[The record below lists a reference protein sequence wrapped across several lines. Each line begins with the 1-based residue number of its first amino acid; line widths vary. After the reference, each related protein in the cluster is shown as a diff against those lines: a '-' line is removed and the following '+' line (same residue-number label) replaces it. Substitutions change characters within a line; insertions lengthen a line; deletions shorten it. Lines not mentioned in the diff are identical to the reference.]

1 MGFPGGKGGLFRQL
15 INLIPDHRVY
25 IETHLGSG
33 AVLRNKRPAQLSYG
47 VERDALTLADWQ
59 PDAVPGLNL
68 VHDDATAFLRRYH
81 FAGDEFIYVDPPYV
95 KSARRR
101 PRVYRHE
108 LDDQAHVE
116 LLDVLEQVNAKVM
129 ISGYANPVYD
139 ARLAHWHRKEFIVG
153 GHGLA
158 HREVVWLNYA
168 PPEVPFDNRYAGDTF
183 RERQRIKRKQ
193 ERLRGRIEAMPA
205 VERDMLHRWL
215 NDTFGEPTS
224 PTACE
229 HQLLR
234 VDGARSNS

>member
-33 AVLRNKRPAQLSYG
+33 AVLRNKRPAQVSYG
-47 VERDALTLADWQ
+47 VERDELTLADW
-59 PDAVPGLNL
+59 PLDAVPGLNL
-68 VHDDATAFLRRYH
+68 VHDDATEFLRRYR
-81 FAGDEFIYVDPPYV
+81 FAGDEFVYVDPPYV
-95 KSARRR
+95 RSSRRR

-108 LDDQAHVE
+108 LDDQAHID
-116 LLDVLEQVNAKVM
+116 LLSVLERVNAKVM

-139 ARLAHWHRKEFIVG
+139 ERLAHWHRKEFTVG
-153 GHGLA
+153 GHGLT
-158 HREVVWLNYA
+158 HREVVWLNYT

-215 NDTFGEPTS
+215 NDTFGNPAPCSGHELHPF
-224 PTACE
+224 
-229 HQLLR
+229 R
-234 VDGARSNS
+234 VEVPGLNS

>member
-68 VHDDATAFLRRYH
+68 VNDDATAFLRSYH

-108 LDDQAHVE
+108 LDDQVRIP
-116 LLDVLEQVNAKVM
+116 QQKRQQFQFK
-129 ISGYANPVYD
+129 G
-139 ARLAHWHRKEFIVG
+139 
-153 GHGLA
+153 
-158 HREVVWLNYA
+158 
-168 PPEVPFDNRYAGDTF
+168 AGRSD
-183 RERQRIKRKQ
+183 
-193 ERLRGRIEAMPA
+193 
-205 VERDMLHRWL
+205 
-215 NDTFGEPTS
+215 
-224 PTACE
+224 
-229 HQLLR
+229 
-234 VDGARSNS
+234 SNSPPIPIWFPHLGCVQAGGPGGRCSKAGSGPA